1 MMKFP
6 KFIKSNLSY
15 LVLGMIGLGL
25 VNGYFNDVSLLK
37 ILVTPTLFLMIYP
50 MMINLKIT
58 DLFQGFSDPKPLLLS
73 IGINFLISPIIA
85 FLLSKFFFYN
95 NPMLMVGLILISLI
109 PTSGMTA
116 SWTGLANGNMKLALL
131 IISSNLL
138 LSILIIPVY
147 MKLFIGEAITV
158 ETITIIGSL
167 LKVVIIPLVLG
178 NISRKILIWKYNE
191 SGFNRIKPYFGAISS
206 VGVLVIVFIAISLK
220 SKTIIN
226 QSGLVI
232 YSLIPLIL
240 YYGILLTL
248 SHLVGKR
255 FLNKADSI
263 ALTYGSTMRNLTISL
278 GLSLSAFGGGL
289 SVFLIAI
296 SYIIQVPLAAFYM
309 KAIQR
314 KDYSY

>member
-1 MMKFP
+1 
-6 KFIKSNLSY
+6 
-15 LVLGMIGLGL
+15 MIVLGL
-25 VNGYFNDVSLLK
+25 VNGYFNDVSSLK
-37 ILVTPTLFLMIYP
+37 VLVTPTLFLMIYP

-58 DLFQGFSDPKPLLLS
+58 DLFQGFSNPKPLVLS
-73 IGINFLISPIIA
+73 IGINFIISPITA

-131 IISSNLL
+131 IISTNLL

-147 MKLFIGEAITV
+147 MKLFIGEAIIV
-158 ETITIIGSL
+158 ETMTIISSL

-178 NISRKILIWKYNE
+178 DITRRILIWKYNE
-191 SGFNRIKPYFGAISS
+191 SGFNTFRPYFGAISS

-226 QSGLVI
+226 QSSLVI

-240 YYGILLTL
+240 YYGILLIA

-263 ALTYGSTMRNLTISL
+263 ALIYGSTMRNLTISL
-278 GLSLSAFGGGL
+278 GLSLSVLEVAFL
-289 SVFLIAI
+289 CF
-296 SYIIQVPLAAFYM
+296 
-309 KAIQR
+309 
-314 KDYSY
+314 